1 MTFAQFFLG
10 ENINIIFMCSFI
22 TTLFLGGWLPL
33 INISFLYLIPGIVW
47 FSLKLLLFLFS
58 FVWVRVTFP
67 RYRYDQLMRLGWKI
81 FLPISL
87 AWVIF
92 ISTILL
98 SFNILV

>member
-10 ENINIIFMCSFI
+10 ENINIIFMCTLI

-33 INISFLYLIPGIVW
+33 LNIGVLYLIPGIIW
-47 FSLKLLLFLFS
+47 FLLKLLFLLFT

-81 FLPISL
+81 FLPLSL

-92 ISTILL
+92 VSSVLM
-98 SFNILV
+98 SFNLLA